1 MKPSNSHVNIVD
13 LKKLHPMDEALE
25 LMYFGW
31 RGMTRDADRYLA
43 TLGLTRVHHRI
54 LYSIA
59 RGNDL
64 TVSDLL
70 AILDI
75 SKQALHRPMTLLI
88 EKGYATATDLADWLV
103 RTLKMPFR
111 DAHHVTGRIVAKA
124 SEQGLALHKLP
135 LAEMQAIEPKIT
147 AAALDVLS
155 VQASVESRTSYGGTA
170 PANVRA
176 QAKEWLKRLEK
187 EQNSG

>member
-1 MKPSNSHVNIVD
+1 MPADTQVNTVD
-13 LKKLHPMDEALE
+13 LTKLHPMDEALE

-64 TVSDLL
+64 TISGLL

-75 SKQALHRPMTLLI
+75 SKQALHRPMSMLV
-88 EKGYATATDLADWLV
+88 ENGYVAMTPHPTQHRFKILQLTAAGKKV
-103 RTLKMPFR
+103 EHR
-111 DAHHVTGRIVAKA
+111 A
-124 SEQGLALHKLP
+124 SEHERRVMAR
-135 LAEMQAIEPKIT
+135 AFE
-147 AAALDVLS
+147 
-155 VQASVESRTSYGGTA
+155 RGGTRSF
-170 PANVRA
+170 RA
-176 QAKEWLKRLEK
+176 WADVMREAARP
-187 EQNSG
+187 

>member
-31 RGMTRDADRYLA
+31 RGMTREADRYLA
-43 TLGLTRVHHRI
+43 TVGLTRVHHRI

-88 EKGYATATDLADWLV
+88 EKGYVTATAHP
-103 RTLKMPFR
+103 TLHRF
-111 DAHHVTGRIVAKA
+111 
-124 SEQGLALHKLP
+124 
-135 LAEMQAIEPKIT
+135 KILRLT
-147 AAALDVLS
+147 AAGRKVEH
-155 VQASVESRTSYGGTA
+155 QASGHERRVMARAFERGGARAFTA
-170 PANVRA
+170 WSDVMRET
-176 QAKEWLKRLEK
+176 AK
-187 EQNSG
+187 G

>member
-1 MKPSNSHVNIVD
+1 MKPLNSQVNIVD
-13 LKKLHPMDEALE
+13 LKKLDPMDEALE

-75 SKQALHRPMTLLI
+75 SKQALHRPMTLLV
-88 EKGYATATDLADWLV
+88 EKGYVTMMTHP
-103 RTLKMPFR
+103 TLHRFKILRLLP
-111 DAHHVTGRIVAKA
+111 AGRKVEYRA
-124 SEQGLALHKLP
+124 SEHERRVMARAFERGGARSFRAW
-135 LAEMQAIEPKIT
+135 AEVMREA
-147 AAALDVLS
+147 
-155 VQASVESRTSYGGTA
+155 
-170 PANVRA
+170 A
-176 QAKEWLKRLEK
+176 QA
-187 EQNSG
+187 

>member
-1 MKPSNSHVNIVD
+1 MPPKTSTPAGNGATLLPDNSQVNSID

-43 TLGLTRVHHRI
+43 TMDLTRVHHRI

-64 TVSDLL
+64 TVSGLL

-75 SKQALHRPMTLLI
+75 SKQALHRPMTALVN
-88 EKGYATATDLADWLV
+88 KGYVAM
-103 RTLKMPFR
+103 MPHPTQHRFKILR
-111 DAHHVTGRIVAKA
+111 LTPAGRKVEHRA
-124 SEQGLALHKLP
+124 SEHERRVMAR
-135 LAEMQAIEPKIT
+135 AFE
-147 AAALDVLS
+147 
-155 VQASVESRTSYGGTA
+155 RGGTKSFQA
-170 PANVRA
+170 WADVMREAA
-176 QAKEWLKRLEK
+176 QL
-187 EQNSG
+187 

>member
-1 MKPSNSHVNIVD
+1 
-13 LKKLHPMDEALE
+13 MDEALE

-75 SKQALHRPMTLLI
+75 SKQALHRPMTLLV
-88 EKGYATATDLADWLV
+88 EKRYVTMMPHP
-103 RTLKMPFR
+103 TLHRFKILRLTP
-111 DAHHVTGRIVAKA
+111 TGRKVEHQA
-124 SEQGLALHKLP
+124 SEHERRVMAR
-135 LAEMQAIEPKIT
+135 AFA
-147 AAALDVLS
+147 
-155 VQASVESRTSYGGTA
+155 RGGT
-170 PANVRA
+170 RA
-176 QAKEWLKRLEK
+176 FRAWADVMRETAQT
-187 EQNSG
+187 